1 MLSLEDNLLVFTDL
15 DGSLLDHHSYGWQ
28 PAQEWLNLLSAA
40 DIPVILTTSKTAAEV
55 IELQQRLRLTQHP
68 FIAEN
73 GALIALPESWPT
85 REGAPAGHVIGV
97 EYAEIRGILTQLRQ
111 RYDFEFR
118 GFGDVNV
125 QQVIDWTGLP
135 PQAAILAMQREA
147 SEPIVWFGS
156 EPDFARFRQYLAA
169 EKLALTRG
177 GRFWHVM
184 GVEAGK
190 GQAVNW
196 LSEQY
201 RKRSG
206 RPVVSIGLGDG
217 PNDIGMLNATDYS
230 IVILGH
236 HDHALELDR
245 EQRVFRTSQHGPE
258 GWKQGL
264 NHFIS
269 LSSAPQA
276 TPQLS
281 PQPIPQLTPQKRG
294 PG

>member
-1 MLSLEDNLLVFTDL
+1 MPSLDDNLLVFTDL
-15 DGSLLDHHSYGWQ
+15 DGSLLDHHSYSWQ
-28 PAQEWLNLLSAA
+28 PAQEWLNRLNEA
-40 DIPVILTTSKTAAEV
+40 DVPVILTTSKTAAEV
-55 IELQQRLRLTQHP
+55 GELQQQLRLTQQP

-73 GALIALPESWPT
+73 GALIALPDGWQT
-85 REGAPAGHVIGV
+85 QDVAANGHVIGV
-97 EYAEIRGILTQLRQ
+97 EYAEIRRILTHLRQ

-125 QQVIDWTGLP
+125 QQVVDWTGLS
-135 PQAAILAMQREA
+135 PQGAILAMQREA
-147 SEPIVWFGS
+147 SEPLVWFGS
-156 EPDFARFRQYLAA
+156 EPDFARFRQYLQT

-184 GVEAGK
+184 GAEAGK

-201 RKRSG
+201 RKRRG

-236 HDHALELDR
+236 HGHKLELER
-245 EQRVFRTSQHGPE
+245 EQRVFRTSLQGPE

-269 LSSAPQA
+269 LSS
-276 TPQLS
+276 TPQQQS
-281 PQPIPQLTPQKRG
+281 PG
-294 PG
+294 

>member
-1 MLSLEDNLLVFTDL
+1 MPSLDDNLLVFTDL
-15 DGSLLDHHSYGWQ
+15 DGSLLDHHSYSWQ
-28 PAQEWLNLLSAA
+28 PAQEWLNRLSAA
-40 DIPVILTTSKTAAEV
+40 EVPVILTTSKTVAEV
-55 IELQQRLRLTQHP
+55 AELQQQLRLTQHP

-73 GALIALPESWPT
+73 GALIALPDGWQTPNDASNV
-85 REGAPAGHVIGV
+85 HVIGA
-97 EYAEIRGILTQLRQ
+97 EYAEIRRILTHLRQ

-135 PQAAILAMQREA
+135 PQGAILAMQREA

-156 EPDFARFRQYLAA
+156 EQDFARFRRYLQA
-169 EKLALTRG
+169 EGLALTRG

-190 GQAVNW
+190 GPAVNW

-201 RKRSG
+201 GKRSG
-206 RPVVSIGLGDG
+206 SPVASIGLGDG

-236 HDHALELDR
+236 HDHRLELDR
-245 EQRVFRTSQHGPE
+245 EQRVFRTSQQGPE

-269 LSSAPQA
+269 LSS
-276 TPQLS
+276 TPQ
-281 PQPIPQLTPQKRG
+281 QQG